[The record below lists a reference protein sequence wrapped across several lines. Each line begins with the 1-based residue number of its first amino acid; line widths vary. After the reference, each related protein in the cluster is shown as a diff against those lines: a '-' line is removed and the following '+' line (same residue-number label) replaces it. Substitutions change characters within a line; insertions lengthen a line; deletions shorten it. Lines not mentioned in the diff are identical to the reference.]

1 MSMSASLSRTT
12 AFLLLVCLL
21 AAIPMLYFGVT
32 YYIEYD
38 GYWHVFI
45 AKQAW
50 SNLLV
55 EYQATAH
62 PPLFFLLLR
71 AATGL
76 GDSRLIYRLVSIL
89 SGIGAIF
96 VIGRIASKVTG
107 SALAAVLT
115 AFVFGLSEIA
125 ILISL
130 EVRSYMLCALFVLL
144 AFYFYVDIV
153 NIQPGQS
160 DRRARAGFSVSLCL
174 AVLSHYSALSSCWRV
189 WPRQSGSPC

>member
-1 MSMSASLSRTT
+1 MSASLSRTT

-89 SGIGAIF
+89 SGIGAIL
-96 VIGRIASKVTG
+96 VIGPPAHITTSPGYWCTIRTMKW
-107 SALAAVLT
+107 AAVSSS
-115 AFVFGLSEIA
+115 GL
-125 ILISL
+125 L
-130 EVRSYMLCALFVLL
+130 
-144 AFYFYVDIV
+144 
-153 NIQPGQS
+153 
-160 DRRARAGFSVSLCL
+160 
-174 AVLSHYSALSSCWRV
+174 
-189 WPRQSGSPC
+189 